1 MNTDPS
7 QPSVRA
13 DANADVA
20 RARESLKQHA
30 LTLALQWQA
39 LSAAGWNPAHGRG
52 IQLAAR
58 QIVKASERLRLS
70 LSRKAA
76 ELEEAL
82 RLFVET
88 ADAPEENQLSHLSGL
103 ISMLASSAL
112 EVDLAPIDDER
123 RGERAEAMPP
133 REAAPVTRIVRQLGL
148 IGLSEAL
155 TEHLRGI
162 AREQQLDLRVL
173 TGPQDLDGEREWPSA
188 LLFGAHLIEPACHIK
203 RRLEQVGRAAGVRLA
218 LISDRRDLG
227 RRLVANQLG
236 LSFYE
241 PPLDTAVLVESLGL
255 AVTETG
261 SSRILLLDADRARG
275 IAQARCLQAQGC
287 TVRIVIS
294 SEELAGAY
302 ADFRPNLVIVDADLP
317 QGHGLAAVQA
327 VREWPGGLQL
337 PIVVAGLSRDLRR
350 REEAIAA
357 GADEYLIK
365 PVKPR
370 HLASVVSSRLDRA
383 RRWAANARSEA
394 SPAKGMLV
402 RASFLQRLRQWTPR
416 REAGVLFVYL
426 DAADELRRQLGLSH
440 LAELDRLVAQ
450 QLASSL
456 GAADLVGQ
464 FQDFSYL
471 VAAERGERHE
481 LMILAEALREVLGK
495 ARSVLAGKRCELR
508 CSIGVVP
515 LRVEQA
521 EACVDQARA
530 AALAAQNLGG
540 NRCLWF
546 DEGSNALKPAGREAR
561 AGALLA
567 RPEDQPA
574 TLLGQPLLPVAGR
587 VGGQYLLT
595 PIWPAAQGDQSA
607 LSYADVAKIGGD
619 PRRLLQLDRRLLSQ
633 ALDLRASQ
641 LARGRQLRLMMEI
654 HPGQLDD
661 SGFMPWLAAELKR
674 RKLSGSGLALV
685 LPSSLLVDSLENLKA
700 ATDTL
705 HRLGVRIAL
714 GDFGRDLAAVPR
726 LKLALVDLV
735 LLAPEAVRGE
745 AGLPEESMLCNLI
758 RRAQDANSQ
767 VVAREIERRDAL
779 AMVERLG
786 VDYVL
791 SNTIAAPSTEF
802 DFDFRRWAG

>member
-1 MNTDPS
+1 MTTDPAMR
-7 QPSVRA
+7 PAPA
-13 DANADVA
+13 DASADVA

-39 LSAAGWNPAHGRG
+39 LSNAGWNPAHGRG

-88 ADAPEENQLSHLSGL
+88 ADAPEDGQLSHLSGL

-112 EVDLAPIDDER
+112 EVDLAPLEE
-123 RGERAEAMPP
+123 ERAK
-133 REAAPVTRIVRQLGL
+133 PVDDPVSNALPVRRLVRRLGL
-148 IGLSEAL
+148 IGLPDSL
-155 TEHLRGI
+155 TEHLAEI
-162 AREQQLDLRVL
+162 AREQQLELRIMA
-173 TGPQDLDGEREWPSA
+173 TPQALETEREWPSSM
-188 LLFGAHLIEPACHIK
+188 LLGAHLIEAACAIK
-203 RRLEQVGRAAGVRLA
+203 RRIEQPGGGCGQLRLA

-236 LSFYE
+236 LSFFE
-241 PPLDTAVLVESLGL
+241 PPLDAGVLVESLGL
-255 AVTETG
+255 AGNETS
-261 SSRILLLDADRARG
+261 SSRILLIDADRNRG
-275 IAQARCLQAQGC
+275 IEQARWLQAQGC

-294 SEELAGAY
+294 TDELASAY
-302 ADFRPNLVIVDADLP
+302 AEFRPNLVIVDADLP

-327 VREWPGGLQL
+327 VREWPGSLHL
-337 PIVVAGLSRDLRR
+337 PIVVAGQSRDLRQ
-350 REEAIAA
+350 REAAIAA

-365 PVKPR
+365 PVKAR
-370 HLASVVSSRLDRA
+370 HLASVVTSRLDRA
-383 RRWAANARSEA
+383 RRWAASARSEA
-394 SPAKGMLV
+394 APGKALIA
-402 RASFLQRLRQWTPR
+402 RASFLQKLREWTPR
-416 REAGVLFVYL
+416 REAGVLFIYL
-426 DAADELRRQLGLSH
+426 DTAEDLRRQLGLSH
-440 LAELDRLVAQ
+440 LAEIDRLVAEL
-450 QLASSL
+450 LASSL
-456 GAADLVGQ
+456 GAADLIGQ

-471 VAAERGERHE
+471 VAAERSERHE
-481 LMILAEALREVLGK
+481 LMVLAEAVREVLGK

-515 LRVEQA
+515 LRVDQLEG
-521 EACVDQARA
+521 CVDQARA

-546 DEGSNALKPAGREAR
+546 DEGANALKPAGREAR

-574 TLLGQPLLPVAGR
+574 TLLGQPLLTVAGR
-587 VGGQYLLT
+587 VGGQYLLM
-595 PIWPAAQGDQSA
+595 PCWPASQNDQGT
-607 LSYADVAKIGGD
+607 LTYAEVVKLGGD
-619 PRRLLQLDRRLLSQ
+619 RKRLLMLDRRLLAQ

-641 LARGRQLRLMMEI
+641 LARGRQLRLLHEV

-661 SGFMPWLAAELKR
+661 AGFLPWLAAELKQ

-685 LPSSLLVDSLENLKA
+685 LPSALLVDSLDTLKA
-700 ATDTL
+700 ATDAL
-705 HRLGVRIAL
+705 HRLGVRVAL

-726 LKLALVDLV
+726 LKLAPIDLV
-735 LLAPEAVRGE
+735 LLAPEAVKGD
-745 AGLPEESMLCNLI
+745 AGNIEESTLCNLV
-758 RRAQDANSQ
+758 RRAQDANAQ

-779 AMVERLG
+779 ALVERLG

-802 DFDFRRWAG
+802 DFNFRRWAG

>member
-1 MNTDPS
+1 MMNTDPAQAIAS
-7 QPSVRA
+7 SDVS
-13 DANADVA
+13 ADVA

-39 LSAAGWNPAHGRG
+39 LSNAGWNPAHGRG

-70 LSRKAA
+70 LSRKAT

-88 ADAPEENQLSHLSGL
+88 SDAPEEDQLSHLSGL

-112 EVDLAPIDDER
+112 EVDLAPLEEER
-123 RGERAEAMPP
+123 RS
-133 REAAPVTRIVRQLGL
+133 AAPCINSETPVPRIVRRLGL
-148 IGLSEAL
+148 IGLSDSL
-155 TEHLRGI
+155 TGHLAEI
-162 AREQQLDLRVL
+162 AREQRLELRVL
-173 TGPQDLDGEREWPSA
+173 ATPQALEREPEWPSSM
-188 LLFGAHLIEPACHIK
+188 LLGAHLIEAACAIK
-203 RRLEQVGRAAGVRLA
+203 RRIEQPGGPSNSLRLA

-236 LSFYE
+236 LSFFE
-241 PPLDTAVLVESLGL
+241 PPLDAGVLVESLGL
-255 AVTETG
+255 AGNEG
-261 SSRILLLDADRARG
+261 SSSRVLLIDAERNRG
-275 IAQARCLQAQGC
+275 IEQARWLQAQGC

-294 SEELAGAY
+294 TDELASAY
-302 ADFRPNLVIVDADLP
+302 AEFRPNLVIVDADLP

-327 VREWPGGLQL
+327 VREWPGSLHL
-337 PIVVAGLSRDLRR
+337 PIVVAGQSRDLRQ
-350 REEAIAA
+350 RETAIAA

-370 HLASVVSSRLDRA
+370 HLASVVTSRLDRA
-383 RRWAANARSEA
+383 RRWAASARSEA
-394 SPAKGMLV
+394 APGKALIDRS
-402 RASFLQRLRQWTPR
+402 SFLQKLRQWAPR
-416 REAGVLFVYL
+416 REAGVLFISL
-426 DAADELRRQLGLSH
+426 DTADDLRRQLGLSH
-440 LAELDRLVAQ
+440 LAEIDRLVAEL
-450 QLASSL
+450 LASTL

-471 VAAERGERHE
+471 VAAERAERHE
-481 LMILAEALREVLGK
+481 MMVLAEAVREVLAK
-495 ARSVLAGKRCELR
+495 AKSVLAGKRCELR

-515 LRVEQA
+515 LRVDQA

-546 DEGSNALKPAGREAR
+546 DEGANSLKPAGREAR

-587 VGGQYLLT
+587 VGGQYLLM
-595 PIWPAAQGDQSA
+595 PCWPASQADQGS
-607 LSYADVAKIGGD
+607 LSYADVVKLGGD
-619 PRRLLQLDRRLLSQ
+619 RKRLLLLDLRLLAQ

-641 LARGRQLRLMMEI
+641 LARGRQLRLLHEI
-654 HPGQLDD
+654 HPAQLDD
-661 SGFMPWLAAELKR
+661 ASFLPWLAAELKR

-685 LPSSLLVDSLENLKA
+685 LPSALLVDSLEHLKA
-700 ATDTL
+700 ATDAL
-705 HRLGVRIAL
+705 HRLGVRVAL

-726 LKLALVDLV
+726 LKLAPVDLV
-735 LLAPEAVRGE
+735 LLAPEAVKGD
-745 AGLPEESMLCNLI
+745 AGNIEESTLCSLV
-758 RRAQDANSQ
+758 RRAQDANAQ

-791 SNTIAAPSTEF
+791 SNTIAAPTTEF